1 MREIVQRKI
10 LMHITQQ
17 ISGDQDSFRGIMV

>member
-10 LMHITQQ
+10 LTHITQQ
-17 ISGDQDSFRGIMV
+17 ILGDQDSFSKTLV